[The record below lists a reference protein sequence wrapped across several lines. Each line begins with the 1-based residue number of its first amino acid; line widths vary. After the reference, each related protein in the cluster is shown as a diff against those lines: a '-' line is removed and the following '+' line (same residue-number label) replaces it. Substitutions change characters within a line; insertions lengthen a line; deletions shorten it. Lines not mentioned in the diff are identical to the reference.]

1 MDELKVLKEA
11 FDTGTPPAGADMKKF
26 QKLLKKYGHLVHP
39 RFVRLY
45 PVRDCRYEGDIYRVF
60 AFSVSGETVDSDI
73 LGVIKEEVATLPVGS
88 IRYNAAEAGS
98 RDLRLEDITGR
109 FLEDDEFTDDLM
121 SISNKY
127 MGVVLITMTA
137 SKSNVGRLDCDY
149 AALGKWDGSGF
160 GKFTGYTLIPIENS
174 LIGGKSQASDLSH
187 LPDAALTAEADHP
200 QGAMEKAGNKYM
212 QLMQYIFYVLLA
224 LGLIWYFFIR

>member
-26 QKLLKKYGHLVHP
+26 QKLLKKYGHLDHP

-98 RDLRLEDITGR
+98 HAERLSHTGR
-109 FLEDDEFTDDLM
+109 M
-121 SISNKY
+121 SGIHR
-127 MGVVLITMTA
+127 A
-137 SKSNVGRLDCDY
+137 RL
-149 AALGKWDGSGF
+149 WDG
-160 GKFTGYTLIPIENS
+160 
-174 LIGGKSQASDLSH
+174 
-187 LPDAALTAEADHP
+187 
-200 QGAMEKAGNKYM
+200 QGCR
-212 QLMQYIFYVLLA
+212 FPLLA
-224 LGLIWYFFIR
+224 GFRRQLYVGPYHVERPVQYGRPRPGPA